1 MDRSRWNTHTQ
12 PFYGPFSGTTRVSR
26 CQKRNFWTLWC
37 KGRLME
43 ADTLT
48 IRLGAT
54 LSGLSSAHL
63 HHPPCFFTCHFLSS
77 VSSVGLLCASV
88 CVQVCVCV
96 YVCVCVSVYVC
107 MCACVCVCCSDF
119 RQRSELFLR
128 SFDGYLSTR
137 DDSDSMLNK

>member
-96 YVCVCVSVYVC
+96 CVC
-107 MCACVCVCCSDF
+107 MCASGCVHCVVVIFASVPSCFCVASTVISAPVTTPTQCST
-119 RQRSELFLR
+119 S
-128 SFDGYLSTR
+128 
-137 DDSDSMLNK
+137 K